1 MAQIIEEIQARR
13 ARRALDWNK
22 AIDPETI
29 DRMIEAAHLSAS
41 CSNKQPWRYLIADSD
56 PVRERLQGCL
66 LGGNYWARHA
76 PLLIG
81 VATRNS
87 DDCQLSEKREYALF
101 DTGMATAHLI
111 LQATREGLYAHPMAG
126 FDATKMKEEFSLPE
140 DVIPVT
146 IVAIGYPGSTEH
158 LNEKHL
164 QSEHS
169 ERSRVPVSEVAS
181 RERFMYDQ

>member
-1 MAQIIEEIQARR
+1 MAEIIEEIQARR
-13 ARRALDWNK
+13 ARRALDWNREIS
-22 AIDPETI
+22 ADTV
-29 DRMIEAAHLSAS
+29 DRILEAAHLSAS
-41 CSNKQPWRYLIADSD
+41 CSNKQPWRYLIADAD
-56 PVRERLQGCL
+56 PVRGRLQDCL

-76 PLLIG
+76 PVLIG

-87 DDCQLSEKREYALF
+87 DDCQLNEKRDYALF

-126 FDATKMKEEFSLPE
+126 FDATKVKEAFSLPE

-146 IVAIGYPGSTEH
+146 IVALGYPGSTDH

-164 QSEHS
+164 ESEIS
-169 ERSRVPVSEVAS
+169 ERSRVPISDVAS
-181 RERFMYDQ
+181 RERFPY